1 MADTSA
7 NSNAASNGAI
17 DTGAQRVGTL
27 YAKALLGAAERAGQ
41 TDAVVAELDAVVTDV
56 LDAFPKFESLLSS
69 GMLTPA
75 EAEGVLDRTFGKR
88 LSPLLMNFLKVLAT
102 RGRIDCLRAI
112 RQAAL
117 DQLDQMRGRAR
128 VTVSTATPLPAETLS
143 KLGTRLRGMLALE
156 PVLEPKVDP
165 DLIGGVL
172 LRVGDTVYDG
182 SVATR
187 LAQVREQMINRS
199 VHEIQSRRDRFG
211 DPAGN

>member
-1 MADTSA
+1 MADTSS
-7 NSNAASNGAI
+7 NSNATSNGVI
-17 DTGAQRVGTL
+17 DTGAQRVGKL

-56 LDAFPKFESLLSS
+56 LDAFPKFDSLLSS
-69 GMLTPA
+69 GMLTAA

-143 KLGTRLRGMLALE
+143 KLGTRLRGMLAVE

>member
-1 MADTSA
+1 MADTTAKSP
-7 NSNAASNGAI
+7 AAGNGAI
-17 DTGAQRVGTL
+17 DTGAQRVGKL
-27 YAKALLGAAERAGQ
+27 YAKAFLGAAEKAGQ
-41 TDAVVAELDAVVTDV
+41 TDAVVEELDAVVTEA
-56 LDAFPKFESLLSS
+56 LDPYPRFESLLAS
-69 GMLTPA
+69 GMLSPA
-75 EAEGVLDRTFGKR
+75 EAEGVLQRTLGPWV
-88 LSPLLMNFLKVLAT
+88 SPLLMNFLKVLAT
-102 RGRIDCLRAI
+102 RGRLDCLRAI
-112 RQAAL
+112 RQAAH

-128 VTVSTATPLPAETLS
+128 VTVSTATPLPADALS

-156 PVLEPKVDP
+156 PVLEPQVDP